1 MKANR
6 LSLTIL
12 TACLFA
18 TILTF
23 AAPVP
28 LQNATATFSQTSPG
42 TFVVG
47 AAINGTSTDSQ
58 GWAIDPQTG
67 PQTAVFE
74 TAIYT
79 GLAETNILTVK
90 LIHGFSAWGQHIIG
104 RFRLSVTTDDRST
117 FADGLPVGGDVTANW
132 VILDPVTFTSSA
144 GATLTKQPD
153 LSILASGVL
162 PETDTYTVTA
172 TTALTNITGI
182 RLEALTDPS
191 LPFNRPGRQSGNG
204 NFVLSEFTVDI
215 VPGNDPPTIQKH
227 PQSQLGY
234 WGGSVTFDVKAKGSQ
249 PLAYQWRRNGSPL
262 GDASASSL
270 VLTNLQLTD
279 AGTFTVVI
287 TNAYGSITSNP
298 AILTVN
304 PAGVSFAVYPGVT
317 ITGFVGLTYGIQAT
331 TNLSDTNSWFG
342 VANVTLDAPT
352 RLWFDTQPATLARR
366 FYRVV
371 PGPISVP

>member
-12 TACLFA
+12 TGCLLT
-18 TILTF
+18 TISTF

-28 LQNATATFSQTSPG
+28 LQNATATFSQTASGGFAVG
-42 TFVVG
+42 T
-47 AAINGTSTDSQ
+47 AINGSSTDNQ

-74 TAIYT
+74 TATYT
-79 GLAETNILTVK
+79 GLAETNLLTIRLV
-90 LIHGFSAWGQHIIG
+90 HAYAAWGQHMLG

-117 FADGLPVGGDVTANW
+117 FADGASVGGDVTANW
-132 VILDPVTFTSSA
+132 VVLNPETFTSSA
-144 GATLTKQPD
+144 GATMTKQPD
-153 LSILASGVL
+153 LSLLVSGLL

-172 TTALTNITGI
+172 GTTLTNITGI

-191 LPFNRPGRQSGNG
+191 LPLNRPGRQSQSG
-204 NFVLSEFTVDI
+204 NFVLSEFLVDI

-227 PQSQLGY
+227 PQSQLSY
-234 WGGSVTFDVKAKGSQ
+234 WGGSVTFDVKAKGTQ

-279 AGTFTVVI
+279 AGSFTVVI

-317 ITGFVGLTYGIQAT
+317 ITGIVGFTYGIQAT
-331 TNLSDTNSWFG
+331 ANLSDTNSWFG
-342 VANVTLDAPT
+342 VANVTLDATT
-352 RLWFDTQPATLARR
+352 RLWFDTQPAVLARR

-371 PGPISVP
+371 PGPISIP